1 MLSTFAIIIAKF
13 CLEPAI
19 VRLDEEKERS
29 IDI

>member
-1 MLSTFAIIIAKF
+1 MLYIFAIIIAKF
-13 CLEPAI
+13 YLEPAI